1 MGDRRGTEPRQPP
14 DLPLAEGPCT
24 DLYQMRLVSTRL
36 TTATGTSSISA
47 ASAVIRSK
55 APSGGVSRMA

>member
-1 MGDRRGTEPRQPP
+1 MAAAQSPGSRPISRIGN
-14 DLPLAEGPCT
+14 GPCT
-24 DLYQMRLVSTRL
+24 DLYQTRLVSTRL

-47 ASAVIRSK
+47 ASCVIRSK